1 MNLSERIHVYI
12 RLTRLDRPIGI
23 LLLLWPTLWGTW
35 IAGSG
40 HPPYHI
46 VFIFLLG
53 TVLMRS
59 AGCVVNDYA
68 DRDFDRQVKRTRD
81 RPLTSGEVA
90 PREALWLASSLFVLA
105 FMLALSL
112 NRLTV
117 LLSVPALLLA
127 VSYPYTKRYLAIPQA
142 YLGIAFGFGIPMT
155 FAAQLESVPAV
166 AWWLLLANIFWAI
179 AYDTAYAMVDRDDDV
194 RIGIHS
200 SALFFGRYDVAAIM
214 ACYAMTLITL
224 FAIGWSLGFGFVYY
238 VALCCAASI
247 ATYHYTLIRR
257 RQREACFKA
266 FMHNTWFGATVFL
279 GIALDQLF
287 HLPASLP

>member
-1 MNLSERIHVYI
+1 
-12 RLTRLDRPIGI
+12 
-23 LLLLWPTLWGTW
+23 
-35 IAGSG
+35 
-40 HPPYHI
+40 
-46 VFIFLLG
+46 
-53 TVLMRS
+53 
-59 AGCVVNDYA
+59 
-68 DRDFDRQVKRTRD
+68 
-81 RPLTSGEVA
+81 
-90 PREALWLASSLFVLA
+90 
-105 FMLALSL
+105 MLALSL

-166 AWWLLLANIFWAI
+166 AWWLLFANIFWAI

-238 VALCCAASI
+238 IALCCAASI
-247 ATYHYTLIRR
+247 ATYHYTLIRG

-266 FMHNTWFGATVFL
+266 FIHNTWFGATVFL